1 MNNFLKLHLIFIFLF
16 IIIGCSKEN
25 SDLIDLN
32 KLIKPEYEFTTY
44 FLNCSLKNDSS
55 LLELESFFSNF
66 QRTNKNKDIETS
78 SLYLFFPDS
87 VRLDAFILN
96 AVYANKSDDYS
107 DFIQD
112 LSDDGFDKFANC
124 NFNVD
129 SEKGLKILS
138 SNNLIQKDNFS
149 SEILRCKYKDGFNF
163 ATFRIAID
171 RFKQSLSKMDFDYE
185 VIYVENEKLNNFT
198 WINNFYSQ
206 DYSKYILENWQSSD
220 EAFQVKNEFTENAEC
235 IDSRFYKVFKL
246 I

>member
-220 EAFQVKNEFTENAEC
+220 EAFQIKNEFTENAEC

>member
-25 SDLIDLN
+25 SDSIDLN

-55 LLELESFFSNF
+55 LLELESFFSDF

>member
-25 SDLIDLN
+25 SDSIDLN
-32 KLIKPEYEFTTY
+32 KLIEPEYEFTTY

-87 VRLDAFILN
+87 VSLDAFILN

>member
-25 SDLIDLN
+25 SDSIDLN

-129 SEKGLKILS
+129 SEKGLKNPRRNG
-138 SNNLIQKDNFS
+138 SNKP
-149 SEILRCKYKDGFNF
+149 KG
-163 ATFRIAID
+163 
-171 RFKQSLSKMDFDYE
+171 SKRD
-185 VIYVENEKLNNFT
+185 
-198 WINNFYSQ
+198 
-206 DYSKYILENWQSSD
+206 
-220 EAFQVKNEFTENAEC
+220 
-235 IDSRFYKVFKL
+235 
-246 I
+246 